1 MSFSLLEP
9 IFEELAIYLN
19 IPIQKLKESL
29 SKACAKLLSQ
39 QQQLY
44 SSLYNIHNLKYTEDN
59 IINTRIINITQSSF
73 LYLYRK
79 ASNDNLDNI
88 CTELHHI
95 YGSDLI
101 TPDIIDNHLNKC
113 NTKHRYIK
121 HNKD

>member
-19 IPIQKLKESL
+19 IPIHRLKESL
-29 SKACAKLLSQ
+29 NKACKDLLSQ

-44 SSLYNIHNLKYTEDN
+44 NMHNSKYIEEN
-59 IINTRIINITQSSF
+59 IINTHIINITQSSF
-73 LYLYRK
+73 LYLFRK
-79 ASNDNLDNI
+79 VSTDALDTI
-88 CTELHHI
+88 CNELHHI
-95 YGSDLI
+95 YGSKLI